1 MLLPFVLT
9 TLVFP
14 MSVPIR
20 SWFDSFLVDKP
31 VTCFQDLL
39 QRYASLLALSLA
51 CRFLVNF
58 LTALPFSGQSF
69 LVDRCA
75 APCLWWAGNPA
86 CQLESSVKK
95 LKLDRAALK
104 TALRTAG
111 ALMLGNAFVGVL
123 LLGNRDWLAVL
134 ALLVAGGAVII
145 LTSIEHKE

>member
-1 MLLPFVLT
+1 MLPWEVAGVIAFAQVCHGVLAVKGFA
-9 TLVFP
+9 LKRLRP
-14 MSVPIR
+14 
-20 SWFDSFLVDKP
+20 LAGKP
-31 VTCFQDLL
+31 L
-39 QRYASLLALSLA
+39 
-51 CRFLVNF
+51 
-58 LTALPFSGQSF
+58 
-69 LVDRCA
+69 DRCA

-86 CQLESSVKK
+86 CQLESSMKRF
-95 LKLDRAALK
+95 KLDRAALK

>member
-1 MLLPFVLT
+1 MVAAGEIAFAQVCHAVLAVKGCA
-9 TLVFP
+9 LKRLRP
-14 MSVPIR
+14 
-20 SWFDSFLVDKP
+20 LAGKP
-31 VTCFQDLL
+31 L
-39 QRYASLLALSLA
+39 
-51 CRFLVNF
+51 
-58 LTALPFSGQSF
+58 
-69 LVDRCA
+69 DRCA
-75 APCLWWAGNPA
+75 ASCLWWAGNPA
-86 CQLESSVKK
+86 CSLESSMKK